1 MPQASLNALLV
12 AYHDQ
17 ATWLVTQAVEFETGA
32 RKVFGY
38 LEGKEIDLSADLATE
53 YRHKAGNLLAI
64 IHAYE
69 RLHAR
74 SI

>member
-1 MPQASLNALLV
+1 MPLASLNALLS

-17 ATWLVTQAVEFETGA
+17 AKWLVAQAVDFETGA

-38 LEGKEIDLSADLATE
+38 LEGNEIDLSADMATE

-69 RLHAR
+69 RLHAK
-74 SI
+74 SV